1 AAPGPEPAIE
11 LPAPEVPAPPPGP
24 IGEIAQ
30 LPLEALLNQKVEVA
44 TKTATGVR
52 QIPNRVVVVTD
63 EEIRRRGYRYLVEL
77 VENLPGVQ
85 VMNYVEAETGAH
97 VIVRGIW
104 QNNKILVL
112 YNGHK
117 ITSPEGKD
125 FIFGRHNWSL
135 ANVKRVEFIYGPASA
150 LYGAD
155 AVAAVINIVPK
166 DLKDLGG
173 HRVEATAGYGLY
185 NTLEADLST
194 GFEVSQLRVRVDG
207 AFHRSD
213 G

>member
-1 AAPGPEPAIE
+1 
-11 LPAPEVPAPPPGP
+11 
-24 IGEIAQ
+24 
-30 LPLEALLNQKVEVA
+30 
-44 TKTATGVR
+44 
-52 QIPNRVVVVTD
+52 
-63 EEIRRRGYRYLVEL
+63 
-77 VENLPGVQ
+77 
-85 VMNYVEAETGAH
+85 MNYVEAETGAH

-155 AVAAVINIVPK
+155 AVSAVINIVPK
-166 DLKDLGG
+166 DWKDLDGPRRRG
-173 HRVEATAGYGLY
+173 HRRLWPVQHGRGRPGHRASG
-185 NTLEADLST
+185 ST
-194 GFEVSQLRVRVDG
+194 S
-207 AFHRSD
+207 
-213 G
+213 